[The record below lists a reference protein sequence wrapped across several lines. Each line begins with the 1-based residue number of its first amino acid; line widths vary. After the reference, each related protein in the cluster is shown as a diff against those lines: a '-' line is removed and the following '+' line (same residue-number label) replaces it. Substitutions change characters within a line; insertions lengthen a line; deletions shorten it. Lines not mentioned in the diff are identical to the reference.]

1 MFLKGSIII
10 KNNTVNN
17 GENKMSSKDL
27 TELERKIFIKLLLG
41 WDNLTIEDQLKIKRS
56 KIKNIIFSIFK
67 KFGVHSRPELLA
79 MYIPNV
85 IIQREEK
92 KLNG

>member
-1 MFLKGSIII
+1 MEK
-10 KNNTVNN
+10 
-17 GENKMSSKDL
+17 KMSPTKDL

-41 WDNLTIEDQLKIKRS
+41 WDNLTIEDQLKMKRNNIKQ
-56 KIKNIIFSIFK
+56 IVHSIFK

-79 MYIPNV
+79 KYIPHIV
-85 IIQREEK
+85 IQREER

>member
-1 MFLKGSIII
+1 
-10 KNNTVNN
+10 
-17 GENKMSSKDL
+17 MSPTKDL

-41 WDNLTIEDQLKIKRS
+41 WDNLTIEEHLKIKNS
-56 KIKNIIFSIFK
+56 AVKNIIFSIFK
-67 KFGVHSRPELLA
+67 KFDVHSRPELLA
-79 MYIPNV
+79 KYIPRV

>member
-1 MFLKGSIII
+1 
-10 KNNTVNN
+10 
-17 GENKMSSKDL
+17 MSPTKDL

-41 WDNLTIEDQLKIKRS
+41 WDNLTIEDQLKMKRNNIKQ
-56 KIKNIIFSIFK
+56 IVHSIFK

-79 MYIPNV
+79 KYIPHIV
-85 IIQREEK
+85 IQREER

>member
-1 MFLKGSIII
+1 MEK
-10 KNNTVNN
+10 
-17 GENKMSSKDL
+17 NKMNSKDL

-41 WDNLTIEDQLKIKRS
+41 WDNLAIEEQLKMKRNNIKQ
-56 KIKNIIFSIFK
+56 IVHSIFK
-67 KFGVHSRPELLA
+67 KFDVHSRPELLA
-79 MYIPNV
+79 KYIPHI

>member
-1 MFLKGSIII
+1 M
-10 KNNTVNN
+10 KNNTENN

-27 TELERKIFIKLLLG
+27 TEIERKIFIKLLLG
-41 WDNLTIEDQLKIKRS
+41 WDNLTIEEHLKIKRS
-56 KIKNIIFSIFK
+56 QIKNIIFSIFK
-67 KFGVHSRPELLA
+67 KFDVHSRPELLA
-79 MYIPNV
+79 KYIPRV